1 MTESALKLK
10 FGSVTFL
17 ENIQIAELN
26 EGILFD
32 IPENREI
39 LAIARKRF
47 NNQPYGYISNRVN
60 SYSVNPIIYME
71 AANFTNLVAVAIVS
85 SNPISQQTAFIEKQF
100 FKNKSSF
107 QVFNNL
113 EEAVLWMKQQ
123 LLLIK

>member
-1 MTESALKLK
+1 MIESSLELE

-32 IPENREI
+32 IPQNREI
-39 LAIARKRF
+39 LAIARERF

-71 AANFTNLVAVAIVS
+71 AANFPNLVAVAIVS
-85 SNPISQQTAFIEKQF
+85 SNPVAQQNALIEKQF
-100 FKNKSSF
+100 FKNKNSF
-107 QVFNNL
+107 QCFKTL
-113 EEAVLWMKQQ
+113 DEAIIWMKEQF
-123 LLLIK
+123 